1 VSGENKVFK
10 ITNNKIKHKMK
21 KKRLQIVML
30 LTILFITGAAFMQ
43 QTKIT
48 VKGSDTM
55 VILAQRW
62 AEIYM
67 KKNPAVNVQVTGGGS
82 GVGIAALINGTTDIA
97 NSSRPIK
104 SAEVQKLKDRYNT
117 LGIEIP
123 CAKDGITIFLNES
136 NKVKELTIKQLSD
149 IYQAKITNWKQVGG
163 EDASIKLYGRE
174 NSSGTYSFFKDEVV
188 KGDYAASCQTL
199 PGTAAVVNAV
209 KKDKYGIGYGGAA
222 YATGVKH
229 CMVKKDDN
237 AAGILPTA
245 ETIARNQYP
254 ITRYLYLYMR
264 NKPTG
269 EIKKYVDWILSTE
282 GQQIIT
288 EVGYFPVR

>member
-1 VSGENKVFK
+1 MNNQKGLTVLLLAAVF
-10 ITNNKIKHKMK
+10 IAGT
-21 KKRLQIVML
+21 
-30 LTILFITGAAFMQ
+30 AFMQ

-48 VKGSDTM
+48 IKGSDTM

-67 KKNPAVNVQVTGGGS
+67 QKNTSAAIQVTGGGS

-97 NSSRPIK
+97 TSSRPIK
-104 SAEVQKLKDRYNT
+104 QSEVEKLKARYNT
-117 LGIEIP
+117 LGVQIP
-123 CAKDGITIFLNES
+123 CAKDGITVFLHES
-136 NKVKELTIKQLSD
+136 NKVKELSLKQLSD

-163 EDASIKLYGRE
+163 DDASIKLYGRE
-174 NSSGTYSFFKDEVV
+174 NSSGTYAFFKDEVI

-222 YATGVKH
+222 YAEGVKH
-229 CMVKKDDN
+229 CMVKKDDKS
-237 AAGILPTA
+237 AGIMPTT
-245 ETIARNQYP
+245 ETIAKNQYP

-264 NKPTG
+264 NRPTG
-269 EIKKYVDWILSTE
+269 ETKKFIDWILSPD
-282 GQQIIT
+282 GQKIIT
-288 EVGYFPVR
+288 EVGYFPVK